1 MALISL
7 IYSVSVNCKNKE
19 KFETIFL
26 LCFVY
31 LLFFFS
37 FFVFFFKLWG
47 SEYAYNMLIIFRN
60 FNLNTLIVVMLIKKY
75 VFCVLA
81 KQMKSSYERVNFLAK
96 LEDVGLQIY

>member
-1 MALISL
+1 MIVTLNALISL
-7 IYSVSVNCKNKE
+7 IYSVSVNCKNKQ
-19 KFETIFL
+19 KFETIFI
-26 LCFVY
+26 Y
-31 LLFFFS
+31 SFFFS

-96 LEDVGLQIY
+96 LEDVGLQI